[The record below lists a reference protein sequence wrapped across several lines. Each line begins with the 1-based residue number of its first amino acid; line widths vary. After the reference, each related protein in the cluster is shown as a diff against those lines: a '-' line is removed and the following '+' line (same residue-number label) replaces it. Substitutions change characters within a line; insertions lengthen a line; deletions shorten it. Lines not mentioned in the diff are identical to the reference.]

1 MRIGVKVFEVD
12 EGIVDDGCDGGVF
25 LAAFRINNEDRT
37 LFLGIVTGIV
47 PGIICSE
54 QQPI

>member
-1 MRIGVKVFEVD
+1 MRIGVKVFELD
-12 EGIVDDGCDGGVF
+12 GIVVDGCDGGVF